1 MGLIGAGIGALLG
14 IRGGWLGSI
23 AGSVLGSYVED
34 RLRGRR
40 TRRSGDGA
48 PEVRA
53 APASSSYAVLGLPPT
68 AGDADLRAAYH
79 EKAKRLHPDALRA
92 QGLTEEQIARANEQ
106 MARLNAAWAEIRKE
120 RGL

>member
-40 TRRSGDGA
+40 ARGSGDGA
-48 PEVRA
+48 TEVRA
-53 APASSSYAVLGLPPT
+53 APASSPYAVLGLPPT
-68 AGDADLRAAYH
+68 AGDAALRAAYH
-79 EKAKRLHPDALRA
+79 EKAKLLHPDALRA
-92 QGLTEEQIARANEQ
+92 RGLTDEQIARANEQ